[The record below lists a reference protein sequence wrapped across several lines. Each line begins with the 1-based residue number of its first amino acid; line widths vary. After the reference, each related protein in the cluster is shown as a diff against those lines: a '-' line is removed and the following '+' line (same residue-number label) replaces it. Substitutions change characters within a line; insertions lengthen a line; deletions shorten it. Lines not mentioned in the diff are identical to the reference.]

1 MMGEKWI
8 QVEPTK
14 YDEPHEVAE
23 LEMEPGFFISPYD
36 VPDGIRVT
44 YDGDLFGIYLNYL
57 TDEEESRRSKSG
69 IPDLDLWFGKHSD
82 RMIGMETNSLPAWD
96 EVMDTLSAAR
106 IAGEPLRR
114 LDGPAGLLA
123 GAGGRNQKAPRSTR
137 IGRVA
142 LCDRIRRHA
151 TRRSTSSGW
160 PICSERPRTPSGSRG
175 RRRR

>member
-1 MMGEKWI
+1 MIDEKWI

-14 YDEPHEVAE
+14 YDEAHEVEE

-44 YDGDLFGIYLNYL
+44 YDGELFQIYLRYL

-96 EVMDTLSAAR
+96 EVMGILSAAR
-106 IAGEPLRR
+106 KRVNHYVAWTVLRDFWPV
-114 LDGPAGLLA
+114 LVDE
-123 GAGGRNQKAPRSTR
+123 TR
-137 IGRVA
+137 KLREA
-142 LCDRIRRHA
+142 NR
-151 TRRSTSSGW
+151 
-160 PICSERPRTPSGSRG
+160 
-175 RRRR
+175 

>member
-1 MMGEKWI
+1 MGEKWI

-106 IAGEPLRR
+106 KRVNHYVAWTVLRDFWPV
-114 LDGPAGLLA
+114 LVDE
-123 GAGGRNQKAPRSTR
+123 TR
-137 IGRVA
+137 KLREAHG
-142 LCDRIRRHA
+142 
-151 TRRSTSSGW
+151 
-160 PICSERPRTPSGSRG
+160 
-175 RRRR
+175 

>member
-1 MMGEKWI
+1 MIGEKWI

-14 YDEPHEVAE
+14 YDEAHEVEE

-44 YDGDLFGIYLNYL
+44 YDGELFQIYLRYL

-96 EVMDTLSAAR
+96 EVMGILSAAR
-106 IAGEPLRR
+106 KRVNHYVAWTVLRDFWPV
-114 LDGPAGLLA
+114 LVDE
-123 GAGGRNQKAPRSTR
+123 TR
-137 IGRVA
+137 KLREA
-142 LCDRIRRHA
+142 NR
-151 TRRSTSSGW
+151 
-160 PICSERPRTPSGSRG
+160 
-175 RRRR
+175 